1 MCCATH
7 RLRLSALLLVA
18 LVGFIAGLTCGRLGE
33 VVYGD
38 SPAGLKY
45 PPVPHPRSLFP

>member
-18 LVGFIAGLTCGRLGE
+18 LVGFIAGLVCDRLG
-33 VVYGD
+33 GNLRNNLT
-38 SPAGLKY
+38 A